1 MHAGM
6 KYCLVA
12 AAVSRRQKCCEGQDS
27 GRVLSHLILKDT
39 KALLVT

>member
-12 AAVSRRQKCCEGQDS
+12 AAVSRRQKRCEGEDS
-27 GRVLSHLILKDT
+27 GRVLSHLIFKDT
-39 KALLVT
+39 KLLLAT